1 MACPH
6 CGSSV
11 VAFVVPPPLRVHA
24 PAEETAICTHCLRTS
39 SAAAA
44 DAAAVDVETADF
56 RSVDRAFPA
65 GEPGAALA
73 LCCGLLE
80 SLAHNRAAVETLVE
94 HAERG
99 GVDVFGFL
107 ERLDA
112 EAAPFDL
119 ARRRAALADLL

>member
-11 VAFVVPPPLRVHA
+11 VAFVVPSSLRVHA
-24 PAEETAICTHCLRTS
+24 PADETAICTRCLRTS

-44 DAAAVDVETADF
+44 DATAVDVETVDF
-56 RSVDRAFPA
+56 ESVDRAFPA
-65 GEPGAALA
+65 GEPGATLA

-80 SLAHNRAAVETLVE
+80 SLAHNRAAIETLVE

-99 GVDVFGFL
+99 GVDVFSFL

-112 EAAPFDL
+112 EAAPFDRT
-119 ARRRAALADLL
+119 RRRAALADLV

>member
-11 VAFVVPPPLRVHA
+11 VAFIVPSSLRVHA
-24 PAEETAICTHCLRTS
+24 PADETALCTHCLRTS

-44 DAAAVDVETADF
+44 DATAVDVEMADF
-56 RSVDRAFPA
+56 GSVDRAFPT
-65 GEPGAALA
+65 GEPAAALA
-73 LCCGLLE
+73 LCCGLLK
-80 SLAHNRAAVETLVE
+80 SLAHNRTAIETLVE

-99 GVDVFGFL
+99 GVDVFSFL

-119 ARRRAALADLL
+119 TRRRAALADLL

>member
-11 VAFVVPPPLRVHA
+11 VAFIVPLSLRVHA
-24 PAEETAICTHCLRTS
+24 PTDETALCTHCLRTS

-44 DAAAVDVETADF
+44 DATAVDVEIADF
-56 RSVDRAFPA
+56 GSVDRAFPT
-65 GEPGAALA
+65 GEPAAALA

-80 SLAHNRAAVETLVE
+80 SLAHNRAAIETLVE

-99 GVDVFGFL
+99 GVDVFSFL
-107 ERLDA
+107 KRLDA

-119 ARRRAALADLL
+119 TRRRAALADLL